1 MQQNSLQLTRIRISD
16 TLNTVNETP
25 SSFSDEGTKL
35 MKSNLTY
42 EQSFAQRFVL
52 GLEGPQ
58 LTQESIDAL
67 HHFKVSSILIRGRNI
82 ENREQFSDLIDSIR
96 TEVSVATGLT
106 PLFLLLSDA
115 EGEQALKRIMTYIP
129 SNLALSASGDEGSAF
144 SAGRILALELG
155 SLGIDGIIAPSLN
168 VNTNRIKREQGLLCF
183 SDQVDIVSRFG
194 NSMMQG
200 LMSSSMISIAHD
212 FPGFAGTYQ
221 TPQSTL
227 RINENILEELESG
240 ELYPFTSAISLGM
253 EALMCAPAYYQ
264 AFDTEIKISSM
275 SEALIR
281 DHLRGELG
289 FKGVVCTPII
299 DMPMISDHFP
309 IETVAVESAKSSCD
323 LILLSGNY
331 EHLQTCYSSLWD
343 ALSTGYIDTDTHEE
357 SVQRILTMKRKHR
370 QQREETD
377 ISFLR
382 EQHESIASSIIERSL
397 TLVQSQGEQLP
408 DLGTFPIFLSRKRE
422 EHEQSPSFAAWMHKR
437 LGGEM
442 AEFSAEIESHEINRM
457 LEEVSDNSAIVILL
471 DAGQEDSSQLVLA
484 NALGATGI
492 PTIAVSC
499 GNPYDLLFL
508 HETIE
513 SIALFADTDQ
523 AYEALLK
530 VLTKERNPTGN
541 ASIHW

>member
-1 MQQNSLQLTRIRISD
+1 MQQNSIQLTRFPISD
-16 TLNTVNETP
+16 TLTSVVG
-25 SSFSDEGTKL
+25 SLRWSDDEGTKL
-35 MKSNLTY
+35 MNIPLSN
-42 EQSFAQRFVL
+42 EQSFAQRFVI

-58 LTQESIDAL
+58 LTQESIDAI
-67 HHFKVSSILIRGRNI
+67 HHFNVSSFLIRGRNI
-82 ENREQFSDLIDSIR
+82 ENREQFTALVDSVR
-96 TEVSVATGLT
+96 TEVNKTDGLD
-106 PLFLLLSDA
+106 PLFLLLSDE
-115 EGEQALKRIMTYIP
+115 EGERALRRIMTYIP
-129 SNLALSASGDEGSAF
+129 SNLALSSSGDEGSAF

-155 SLGIDGIIAPSLN
+155 SLGVDGIIAPSLN

-240 ELYPFTSAISLGM
+240 ELYPFTSAISLGL

-264 AFDTEIKISSM
+264 AFDTEVKISSM
-275 SEALIR
+275 SESLIR
-281 DHLRGELG
+281 NHLRGELG
-289 FKGVVCTPII
+289 FEGIVCSPVI

-309 IETVAVESAKSSCD
+309 IDTVAVESARSTCD
-323 LILLSGNY
+323 LMVLSGNY
-331 EHLQTCYSSLWD
+331 GNLEICYRGMWK
-343 ALSTGYIDTDTHEE
+343 ALSDGYIDTTVHEA
-357 SVQRILTMKRKHR
+357 SVERILSMKQRHR
-370 QQREETD
+370 QRRKEAD
-377 ISFLR
+377 LAFVR
-382 EQHESIASSIIERSL
+382 DHHESIAASIIERSL
-397 TLVQSQGEQLP
+397 TLVQSQEEQLP

-422 EHEQSPSFAAWMHKR
+422 EHEQSPSFAAWMHER

-508 HETIE
+508 QETVD
-513 SIALFADTDQ
+513 SIALFADTPD

-530 VLTKERNPTGN
+530 VITKERNATGS